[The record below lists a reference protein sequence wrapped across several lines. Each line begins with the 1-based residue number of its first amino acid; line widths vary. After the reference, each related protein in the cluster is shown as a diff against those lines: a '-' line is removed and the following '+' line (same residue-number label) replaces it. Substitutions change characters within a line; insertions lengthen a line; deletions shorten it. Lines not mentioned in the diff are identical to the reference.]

1 MKSELAVEIDNRSQ
15 HFLRFQFP
23 MVIWAGLIF
32 LASSI
37 PSAKMP
43 HIGILTYDK
52 LIHGTVFF
60 VFGLLLHRAFEPRP
74 DQRHFPWLRLAI
86 VLFIVMVYGAMDE
99 FHQSFVP
106 GRSVD
111 FFDFLA
117 DTIGGVTAVFVLI
130 ILSIRRE
137 YRKKT
142 SK

>member
-1 MKSELAVEIDNRSQ
+1 MEIDNRSQ
-15 HFLRFQFP
+15 HFLKFQFP
-23 MVIWAGLIF
+23 MVFWAGLIF

-37 PSAKMP
+37 PSTKMP
-43 HIGILTYDK
+43 HLSVLAYDK
-52 LIHGTVFF
+52 LIHGTIFF
-60 VFGLLLHRAFEPRP
+60 VFGLLLHRAFEPRS
-74 DQRHFPWLRLAI
+74 DQKRFPWLRLAI
-86 VLFIVMVYGAMDE
+86 VLFVVMLYGAIDE

-117 DTIGGVTAVFVLI
+117 DTIGGVMAVFVLI

-137 YRKKT
+137 YRERT